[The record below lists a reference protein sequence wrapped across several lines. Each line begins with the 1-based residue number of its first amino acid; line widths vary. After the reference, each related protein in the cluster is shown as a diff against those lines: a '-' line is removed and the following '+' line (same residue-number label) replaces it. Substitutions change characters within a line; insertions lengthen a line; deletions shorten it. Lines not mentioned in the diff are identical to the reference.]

1 MKKCRDNSMP
11 ETPEKRAEAEAY
23 RLLISQL
30 DVLDKEVACT
40 IKKFEDTGMTSMMKD
55 DYVALHGLAH
65 RIMEMRLKYV
75 KESGL

>member
-1 MKKCRDNSMP
+1 MP
-11 ETPEKRAEAEAY
+11 EMPEKRAEAEAY

-40 IKKFEDTGMTSMMKD
+40 IKKFEDAGVTSILKN
-55 DYVALHGLAH
+55 DYVALHELAH

-75 KESGL
+75 EESGL